1 MYNSPKN
8 EDKLKERYL
17 LLKRI
22 FEGLTLLAIGKDLGD
37 DYCARFDERGYD
49 SNYNYFNEDEVVK
62 RLANILTDEQL
73 LNISEKY
80 KDKLSTYWSFL
91 GRYYT
96 YDPEKR
102 RLLLESSWDRIREEI
117 HSVYRSVGESV
128 YGILKAFLELKKD
141 WTYWS
146 SCKYNPLLFRAEELI
161 GTSRGLKK
169 ALDGLR
175 AKGIVSLHK
184 GDIEIPPE
192 LVPLIKEVI
201 EEIDRLR
208 AFEAVTPALKQEAIE
223 VPEDIFDTVIGYD
236 DVKKL
241 FLMSLKAEKPTHILL
256 VGPPASAKTVM
267 LLEISRLKDAFYLLG
282 GSTTKVGLIDQ
293 LFNLRPKYILLDEA
307 DKMSREDYTAL
318 LSLME
323 TGIVKETKHGKTR
336 EMILL
341 ARVYAACNI
350 EKNLPPEIL
359 SRFQFKLHFRP
370 YTKEEFIE
378 VSRRVLTMREG
389 VDEEFAT
396 YISNRVA
403 ELSRDVRESI
413 GIARLAKTKSE
424 VDFLLN
430 LKRKYA
436 PFGYKVEGK

>member
-1 MYNSPKN
+1 MYSSPKN
-8 EDKLKERYL
+8 EDKLTERCL
-17 LLKRI
+17 LLRRI
-22 FEGLTLLAIGKDLGD
+22 FEGLTLLAIGKNLGD
-37 DYCARFDERGYD
+37 DYCIKFDERGYD
-49 SNYNYFNEDEVVK
+49 SNYNYFNEDEVAK
-62 RLANILTDEQL
+62 RLATTLTDEQL

-80 KDKLSTYWSFL
+80 RGKLSTYWSFL

-96 YDPEKR
+96 YDPKKR
-102 RLLLESSWDRIREEI
+102 RLLLESTWSKIREEI
-117 HSVYRSVGESV
+117 YSVYKAVGEPV
-128 YGILKAFLELKKD
+128 YGILKAFLELRED
-141 WTYWS
+141 WTYYS

-161 GTSRGLKK
+161 GTPRGLRK
-169 ALDGLR
+169 ALDGLQ
-175 AKGIVSLHK
+175 AKGIMRLHK
-184 GDIEIPPE
+184 GDVEILPE
-192 LVPLIKEVI
+192 LTPLIKEIV
-201 EEIDRLR
+201 EGMDRLHTL
-208 AFEAVTPALKQEAIE
+208 EVMSPALKQVTTEI
-223 VPEDIFDTVIGYD
+223 PEDIFDTVIGYE

-241 FLMSLKAEKPTHILL
+241 FLMSLQAEKPTHILL

-293 LFNLRPKYILLDEA
+293 LFNLRPKYVLLDEA

-323 TGIVKETKHGKTR
+323 TGIIKETKHDKAR
-336 EMILL
+336 ETILP
-341 ARVYAACNI
+341 ARVYAACNV
-350 EKNLPPEIL
+350 KKYLPPEIL
-359 SRFQFKLHFRP
+359 SRFQFILHFKP

-389 VDEEFAT
+389 VDEELAI

-403 ELSRDVRESI
+403 ELSRNVRESI

-430 LKRKYA
+430 LKRKSA
-436 PFGYKVEGK
+436 PP